1 MASANKTKVLKLNQW
16 EGNEYFQRTD
26 MNDSFASIEEAVVSF
41 DFLCDKYGY
50 TLNIDKSTENTVFDY
65 SVKEGCPYSATKKV
79 TKSIVDGVK
88 QFRSE
93 INIDGTII
101 VFVDKKT
108 SNGWEGSVE

>member
-1 MASANKTKVLKLNQW
+1 MGSVNKTKVLGLNQW

-26 MNDSFASIEEAVVSF
+26 MNDSFSSIEEAVVTF
-41 DFLCDKYGY
+41 DFLMQKYGY
-50 TLNIDKSTENTVFDY
+50 NLSISEEEGNKVFSY
-65 SVKEGCPYSATKKV
+65 TIKEGCPYTATKKV

-101 VFVDKKT
+101 IFVNKKT
-108 SNGWEGSVE
+108 ESGWEGSVE